1 MNYKIFFSFCIFSF
15 FLNSKL
21 IGQNTNPKQYQI
33 QKLRAKAEIDANLT
47 DSVWKNLPIATGFV
61 QFEPG
66 FNIAATE
73 NRKTEVKLFYNDKGL
88 YLSAIL
94 HDDPNLVMKQITQRD
109 DFGQTDFF
117 RVVIN
122 PNNDA
127 QNDTEFIVFSSGTQA
142 DALSSPSLDR
152 DFGWN
157 AVWKS
162 AVKHT
167 DKGWQLEMM
176 IPYRSLRFPKN
187 DIQTWGIQFR
197 RFFRRERSEY
207 AWNPINP
214 TKGYSG
220 IYHGELIGIQ
230 DLEPPLRLNLFPFT
244 TAIGSLEGDDTETD
258 FKLGMDVKY
267 GITDNITLDAT
278 LIPDFSQARFDN
290 VVLNLGPFEQ
300 TFAEQRQFFKEG
312 VELFTKGDL
321 FFSRRVG
328 NAPIGQVDLQE
339 NEIEIDRPDKVDLIN
354 ATKVSGRL
362 KNGLGIGVF
371 NAITE
376 KTESTILDTITD
388 TTRQETVE
396 PLTNYNIVVVD
407 KQFNRNSSI
416 SLINTNTT
424 RQGDFRDANVTG
436 ALFDLRTKDNT
447 YRLGGE
453 AKMSYINLADKSQTG
468 IRTNLSIGK
477 IFGNYRYSL
486 EHDYADDQYDIN
498 DLGLIFRNNFNNLTG
513 EISYQIFEPTDK
525 LQTYNISF
533 SANYRRLAQPST
545 YTGLRLDV
553 DFFATNLNLD
563 SFGLNLD
570 FNPGKQFDFFE
581 PRVDGQFFI
590 TENFV
595 NFGGFISSNYNRTF
609 AFDLRMNANTFI
621 ESGRESLSY
630 RINVSPRVR
639 FNDFFFMVYDFNFD
653 KRLNDRG
660 FATFLNQNPIFGE
673 RNREIIVNS
682 IRANYNFNSYNGLSL
697 QFRHYWDTVL
707 YDELMYNLN
716 SNGRISI
723 NEDLP
728 KIALNS
734 SPDVNFST
742 WNVDLNYV
750 WQFAPGSFLT
760 VLYRQQL
767 FQNNEQAS
775 LGFTDTLNNL
785 FGQDLQHTLSI
796 RLQYFIDVNDVK
808 NAIFKSS

>member
-1 MNYKIFFSFCIFSF
+1 MNYKLSFLFMSLLFFMSIN
-15 FLNSKL
+15 LMA
-21 IGQNTNPKQYQI
+21 QNPKQYNI
-33 QKLRAKAEIDANLT
+33 QKLNTKAKIDGQLS
-47 DSVWKNLPIATGFV
+47 DGVWKNLPTATGFV

-66 FNIAATE
+66 FNIPATE
-73 NRKTEVKLFYNDKGL
+73 DRKTEVKLFYNDKGL

-94 HDDPNLVMKQITQRD
+94 YDDPELIMKQITQRD

-142 DALSSPSLDR
+142 DALSSPSLGR
-152 DFGWN
+152 DFGWD

-187 DIQTWGIQFR
+187 KIQTWGIQFR

-220 IYHGELIGIQ
+220 IYHGELHGIK

-244 TAIGSLEGDDTETD
+244 TAIGNLVDNDSETD

-354 ATKVSGRL
+354 AAKVSGRL

-376 KTESTILDTITD
+376 KTKTTILDTITD

-407 KQFNRNSSI
+407 KQFNRNSSVTF
-416 SLINTNTT
+416 INTNTT

-436 ALFDLRTKDNT
+436 ALFDLRTKANT
-447 YRLGGE
+447 YRLSGE
-453 AKMSYINLADKSQTG
+453 AKMSYLNLDNDSQTG
-468 IRTNLSIGK
+468 FRTNLRIGK

-513 EISYQIFEPTDK
+513 RFSYEIFEPTEK
-525 LQTYNISF
+525 FQSYRLSF
-533 SANYRRLAQPST
+533 RAEYRRLAQPST
-545 YTGLRLDV
+545 YTGLRLNADL
-553 DFFATNLNLD
+553 FATDLNLD
-563 SFGLNLD
+563 TFGLNLD

-581 PRVDGQFFI
+581 PRVDEQFFI

-609 AFDLRMNANTFI
+609 ALDLRMNANTFI
-621 ESGRESLSY
+621 ESGRDSFSY
-630 RINVSPRVR
+630 RINISPRVR
-639 FNDFFFMVYDFNFD
+639 FNDYFFMVYDFNFD

-660 FATFLNQNPIFGE
+660 FASFLDDEPIFGE
-673 RNREIIVNS
+673 RDREIIVNS

-716 SNGRISI
+716 NNNGRISI
-723 NEDLP
+723 NENLP
-728 KIALNS
+728 KTALNS

-767 FQNNEQAS
+767 FQNNDRATQS
-775 LGFTDTLNNL
+775 YTNTLSDL
-785 FGQDLQHTLSI
+785 FNQDFQHTLSV

-808 NAIFKSS
+808 DAVFKGS

>member
-1 MNYKIFFSFCIFSF
+1 MSLLFFMSIN
-15 FLNSKL
+15 LMA
-21 IGQNTNPKQYQI
+21 QNPKQYNI
-33 QKLRAKAEIDANLT
+33 QKLNTKAKIDGQLS
-47 DSVWKNLPIATGFV
+47 DGVWKNLPTATGFV

-66 FNIAATE
+66 FNIPATE
-73 NRKTEVKLFYNDKGL
+73 DRKTEVKLFYNDKGL

-94 HDDPNLVMKQITQRD
+94 YDDPELIMKQITQRD

-142 DALSSPSLDR
+142 DALSSPSLGR
-152 DFGWN
+152 DFGWD

-187 DIQTWGIQFR
+187 KIQTWGIQFR

-220 IYHGELIGIQ
+220 IYHGELHGIK

-244 TAIGSLEGDDTETD
+244 TAIGNLVDNDSETD

-354 ATKVSGRL
+354 AAKVSGRL

-376 KTESTILDTITD
+376 KTKTTILDTITD

-407 KQFNRNSSI
+407 KQFNRNSSVTF
-416 SLINTNTT
+416 INTNTT

-436 ALFDLRTKDNT
+436 ALFDLRTKANT
-447 YRLGGE
+447 YRLSGE
-453 AKMSYINLADKSQTG
+453 AKMSYLNLDNDSQTG
-468 IRTNLSIGK
+468 FRTNLRIGK

-513 EISYQIFEPTDK
+513 RFSYEIFEPTEK
-525 LQTYNISF
+525 FQSYRLSF
-533 SANYRRLAQPST
+533 RAEYRRLAQPST
-545 YTGLRLDV
+545 YTGLRLNADL
-553 DFFATNLNLD
+553 FATDLNLD
-563 SFGLNLD
+563 TFGLNLD

-581 PRVDGQFFI
+581 PRVDEQFFI

-609 AFDLRMNANTFI
+609 ALDLRMNANTFI
-621 ESGRESLSY
+621 ESGRDSFSY
-630 RINVSPRVR
+630 RINISPRVR
-639 FNDFFFMVYDFNFD
+639 FNDYFFMVYDFNFD

-660 FATFLNQNPIFGE
+660 FASFLDDEPIFGE
-673 RNREIIVNS
+673 RDREIIVNS

-716 SNGRISI
+716 NNNGRISI
-723 NEDLP
+723 NENLP
-728 KIALNS
+728 KTALNS

-767 FQNNEQAS
+767 FQNNDRATQS
-775 LGFTDTLNNL
+775 YTNTLSDL
-785 FGQDLQHTLSI
+785 FNQDFQHTLSV

-808 NAIFKSS
+808 DAVFKGS